1 MDNRNQDIPTDDITS
16 LVPDDKRKVSLRAS
30 TWDGAFYSGM
40 VGFGELY
47 FIPLLNALKATNYQ
61 VGVFAAIPQLC
72 VAFSQFISIEIIER
86 IRHRKGIVLAGA
98 STQALMLGVIGVMLL
113 MGKLDPWIAI
123 LLVSI
128 YFSVNGIAI
137 PAWNSLIGD
146 LTQGIDR
153 GEYFGKRNGICQV
166 LLFLALLAAGGIL
179 QSYDTLG
186 VPLKGFV
193 IIMLISM
200 ACRIVSVA
208 FLSIHF
214 DVPYRKIEGAY
225 FSFWDFVRRTPQSN
239 FAHFTFFMM
248 AISFCVN
255 ISGPFFAIYMLR
267 DLEWTYWQYTIGQG
281 VSVLIQF
288 VSMRRWGI
296 VADRYG
302 NMLVMR
308 ITAVLLPLLPIM
320 WLFSRNYYYLLFLMF
335 LSGLSWGGWALSSG
349 NFFFDA
355 VTPQKRARCSAY
367 LNFFS
372 CIGVFLGAMFGA
384 YITTHVPQTVHLGA
398 ISFTFFS
405 VLQAAFLISGL
416 LRFIAMIIFMPI
428 THEVREVCKPDTKE
442 MILMM
447 TNVRPVM
454 GGMFELFT
462 GGGVRVIGKLF
473 KNRKGRNNNGKEEEE

>member
-1 MDNRNQDIPTDDITS
+1 MDTRNQDITGDDITS

-40 VGFGELY
+40 VGFGESF
-47 FIPLLNALKATNYQ
+47 FILLMNALKATNYQ
-61 VGVFAAIPQLC
+61 VGVFAALPQLC

-98 STQALMLGVIGVMLL
+98 STQALMLGVIGIMLL
-113 MGKLDPWIAI
+113 MGKLNPWIAI

-166 LLFLALLAAGGIL
+166 MLFLAFLAAGLTL
-179 QSYDTLG
+179 QRCDTLA
-186 VPLKGFV
+186 VPLKGFA
-193 IIMLISM
+193 IIILISM
-200 ACRIVSVA
+200 ACRIFSVG
-208 FLSIHF
+208 FLAIHF

-225 FSFWDFVRRTPQSN
+225 FSFWDFIRRTPQSN

-248 AISFCVN
+248 AINFCVS
-255 ISGPFFAIYMLR
+255 ISGPFFAIYMR
-267 DLEWTYWQYTIGQG
+267 QDLGWSYWQYTIGQG

-320 WLFSRNYYYLLFLMF
+320 WLFSRNYYYLMFLMF

-367 LNFFS
+367 LNFFA
-372 CIGVFLGAMFGA
+372 CIGVFLGAMFGG

-428 THEVREVCKPDTKE
+428 THEVREVRKPDTKD
-442 MILMM
+442 MILTM
-447 TNVRPVM
+447 TSVRPVT
-454 GGMFELFT
+454 GVIFELFT
-462 GGGVRVIGKLF
+462 GGGRKVIGSLF
-473 KNRKGRNNNGKEEEE
+473 KNRKGRNYNGKEGEE